1 MRVQHLAAWTPLG
14 LTGGVLFTIACGGG
28 ADEPLFIKSEDRST
42 RAIISVERSLSMDGP
57 TDGVVAEATAPA
69 TQSDASGAAEA
80 TVPAAAIERG
90 SAHAIAHFVSLP
102 QYSQPD
108 LVLDTL
114 GLRRVWPAVDNC
126 VEQQPGAEPETD
138 LDLRSLGHLE
148 LLDAGEVA
156 IETERASINLAPRA
170 FPTVSQLVSGVTY
183 TTRDQSLDP
192 LPAALRYRFR
202 TAGSTSLPAL
212 SLSAIAP
219 ESLRHVTVSGLPI
232 EEIFTVPAT
241 APLDVTWLPATQGN
255 PSDLVVLELTSDVA
269 SHSVRC
275 VFRDEAGVGTMP
287 PELTKRMAGPGL
299 LSVHRVRR
307 AVELFRGSDQEIAS
321 TAQIDFDFV
330 ITRSVD
336 VLTP

>member
-1 MRVQHLAAWTPLG
+1 MRVQQLAAWAPLG

-28 ADEPLFIKSEDRST
+28 AEEPLFIKSEERAT
-42 RAIISVERSLSMDGP
+42 RAIISVERSLSMDGVTTDSAAP
-57 TDGVVAEATAPA
+57 TVE
-69 TQSDASGAAEA
+69 SDASGPTEVATPVAA
-80 TVPAAAIERG
+80 PIERG

-126 VEQQPGAEPETD
+126 VEQPPSPEAELG

-156 IETERASINLAPRA
+156 IETERAAINLAPRA

-183 TTRDQSLDP
+183 TTRDQSLEP

-202 TAGSTSLPAL
+202 TAGSASLPAL
-212 SLSAIAP
+212 NLSAIAP

-232 EEIFTVPAT
+232 EETFTVPAT
-241 APLDVTWLPATQGN
+241 APLDVTWLPAAQGN
-255 PSDLVVLELTSDVA
+255 PSDVVVLELTSDVA

-275 VFRDEAGVGTMP
+275 AFRDDAGVGTLP
-287 PELTKRMAGPGL
+287 PELTKRVAGPGL

-307 AVELFRGSDQEIAS
+307 AVELFRASDEEIAS